1 MVKDKIT
8 PETEVSTTELAC
20 VLGITGRR
28 VRQLVEDGQFE
39 KSDGLFNLCDSV
51 QRYINGV
58 SGSAKSK
65 KEAEIELV
73 TKNSEAVIKQSK
85 AKIAKMEASELEG
98 QMHRSEDVAV
108 FMDDLIFTM
117 RSALMALPGRLAVDV
132 ASAQTAA
139 EASDIIRK
147 EANKIMLEISEH
159 QYDPKAY
166 AERVRERMNWAAD
179 MSDDDDGE

>member
-1 MVKDKIT
+1 MAKDKIT

-28 VRQLVEDGQFE
+28 VRQLAEDGQFE
-39 KSDGLFNLCDSV
+39 KSDGSFNLCDCV
-51 QRYINGV
+51 QRYISSV
-58 SGSAKSK
+58 SGGTKSK
-65 KEAEIELV
+65 EEEKIEMV
-73 TKNSEAVIKQSK
+73 ARNSEAMIKQSK

-132 ASAQTAA
+132 AATQSAA

-147 EANKIMLEISEH
+147 EANKVMLEISEH

-179 MSDDDDGE
+179 MSDDDEGE

>member
-1 MVKDKIT
+1 MAKDKIT

-28 VRQLVEDGQFE
+28 VRQMAEDGQFE
-39 KSDGLFNLCDSV
+39 KSDGSFNLCDCV
-51 QRYINGV
+51 QRYINSV
-58 SGSAKSK
+58 SNGTKSK

-117 RSALMALPGRLAVDV
+117 RAALMALPGRLAVDV
-132 ASAQTAA
+132 ASVQTAA

-166 AERVRERMNWAAD
+166 ADRVRERMNWAAD
-179 MSDDDDGE
+179 MSDDDDGD

>member
-1 MVKDKIT
+1 MAKDKIT
-8 PETEVSTTELAC
+8 SETEVSTTELAC

-28 VRQLVEDGQFE
+28 VRQLVEDGQLE
-39 KSDGLFNLCDSV
+39 KTDGALNLCDSV
-51 QRYINGV
+51 QRYINTV
-58 SGSAKSK
+58 SGNTKSK

-73 TKNSEAVIKQSK
+73 SKNSDAVIKQSR
-85 AKIAKMEASELEG
+85 AKIAKMEAAELEG
-98 QMHRSEDVAV
+98 KMHRSEDVAV

-159 QYDPKAY
+159 QYDPKAF
-166 AERVRERMNWAAD
+166 AERVRDRMNWSAD